1 MYCTSCKAQFPDSY
15 RFCPFCGSKQ
25 GNNSTAQNAAE
36 QINQTAASG
45 AENGTV
51 IQSSATAANGQ
62 NSAATTSDAVASNG
76 QNGAATASST
86 TAVNTQNSTATANS
100 TAASNAQN
108 SATATN
114 NSVASN
120 GQNSNPVYV
129 PAKSAKEKQEDAI
142 WNSFKNHDSTANAQN
157 PQPAQVTANSA
168 KEAQEDAIWN
178 NFKNEDSTTER
189 TPYYPNNAY
198 GNSNNYSDSYSN
210 NSSGNYHSHSSG
222 VIVSIVLIPIV
233 LILGFLVWHF
243 SWLGIH
249 NDISSALGM
258 KLSTVTLCF
267 DARHDSND
275 VDTEEALECSIRHI
289 GDFTLYTDENNEVVS
304 IGYSSDG
311 SESTSSH
318 YNVCGVYPG
327 QDKSDAEE
335 ALKKAGFHEYEGY
348 LNDGYDYDA
357 ASDYAHLYYAGTGSD
372 TVYMRVS
379 YIGGVSSITYV
390 KGNESE

>member
-15 RFCPFCGSKQ
+15 RFYPFCGSKQ
-25 GNNSTAQNAAE
+25 GDNSTAQNAAE
-36 QINQTAASG
+36 QTNQTAAGG
-45 AENGTV
+45 AENGAV
-51 IQSSATAANGQ
+51 IQ
-62 NSAATTSDAVASNG
+62 SDAVASNG

-86 TAVNTQNSTATANS
+86 TAVNTQNSIATANS

-108 SATATN
+108 TATATN

-120 GQNSNPVYV
+120 GQNSKPVYV

-157 PQPAQVTANSA
+157 PQPAQVTANGS

-210 NSSGNYHSHSSG
+210 NYSGNYRSHSSG
-222 VIVSIVLIPIV
+222 AIVSIVLIPIV

-258 KLSTVTLCF
+258 KLSTVALCF

-304 IGYSSDG
+304 IGYSSDD

-318 YNVCGVYPG
+318 YNVCGVYPR